1 MKTLLVEE
9 DAALGEAIA
18 QSLRARGHEVEWV
31 TTGASSYTHC
41 DGDRYDFILLSGKL
55 SDASGI
61 DILKWLRKRN
71 IETPV
76 LVVTAWLN
84 IDQKI
89 RLLDAGADDYMVKP
103 FDLRELEARMRALNR
118 RYSDISSCKEE
129 FGDVIMDAAARS
141 ISVGGKHVSLSKREF
156 RLFEILTSR
165 LNQVVP
171 KERLMD
177 QLFGYAED
185 VGPNAIELYVS
196 RVRQKLRASKLR
208 IETIRSVGYVARVFD
223 CESDRRSSQ
232 ESL

>member
-1 MKTLLVEE
+1 MKTLLVEK

-18 QSLRARGHEVEWV
+18 QSLRARGREVEWV

-55 SDASGI
+55 PDASGI

-129 FGDVIMDAAARS
+129 FGDVIMDA
-141 ISVGGKHVSLSKREF
+141 
-156 RLFEILTSR
+156 
-165 LNQVVP
+165 
-171 KERLMD
+171 
-177 QLFGYAED
+177 
-185 VGPNAIELYVS
+185 
-196 RVRQKLRASKLR
+196 
-208 IETIRSVGYVARVFD
+208 
-223 CESDRRSSQ
+223 
-232 ESL
+232 